1 MESKNYD
8 KGSYLIS
15 VIMPIYNIAK
25 IKNKCKKAI
34 RSIVEQTYSNWELI
48 IINDGS
54 TDQSVDIIK
63 KIIKKEERIYLFS
76 KENGGVESAR
86 RYGIKLA
93 KGSFILHI
101 DQDDCYRYDAFEI
114 FLQKMTE
121 TGADVA
127 VANNLRFIFTTKYTF
142 GRNIP
147 PSMVREKVIG
157 HDEFM
162 KSYYISFFGINDFPV
177 NIWNKMYRKSFLDSI
192 PEPPLTG
199 QIIEDLSY
207 NMHILPYASKI
218 CVVPENLYYYR
229 WGGFTNRYDK
239 TILDTAL
246 VGYRF
251 KRQLIDKYGLNNFKH
266 TTAVELLNYMNTYF
280 SSLVC
285 YTDTDIKSFKTT
297 FDNVINKPEVSEA
310 RCIIEKVNKYH
321 RDYIDA
327 MLELNPSKLY
337 NIELNIK
344 KKTRKKRILKE
355 ILLKL

>member
-1 MESKNYD
+1 MKKNYTSNSD
-8 KGSYLIS
+8 ELIS

-25 IKNKCKKAI
+25 IKNKCKRAI
-34 RSIVEQTYSNWELI
+34 HSIVEQTYTNWELI

-101 DQDDCYRYDAFEI
+101 DQDDCYRHDAFEI
-114 FLQKMTE
+114 FLQKITE

-127 VANNLRFIFTTKYTF
+127 VANKMRFIFSTKYTF
-142 GRNIP
+142 GKSIP
-147 PSMVREKVIG
+147 LSMQRERVIR

-177 NIWNKMYRKSFLDSI
+177 NIWNKMFRKSFLDSI

-246 VGYRF
+246 LGYKL
-251 KRQLIDKYGLNNFKH
+251 KRQLIDKYKLNHFKH
-266 TTAVELLNYMNTYF
+266 TTAIELLNYLNTYF
-280 SSLVC
+280 NSLIC
-285 YTDTDIKSFKTT
+285 YEDTT
-297 FDNVINKPEVSEA
+297 FEDFSSIFYELFKRKDVIEASE
-310 RCIIEKVNKYH
+310 IVKKENKYH

-327 MLELNPSKLY
+327 MLDLDSSKLY
-337 NIELNIK
+337 NIVNINKKRTRKRRLIK
-344 KKTRKKRILKE
+344 K
-355 ILLKL
+355 ILLKI